1 MSRQQRISGCF
12 YSNTMFGVICTIA
25 CLASA
30 TSAQLKYNQSGRDS
44 WDNVENYLT
53 RGDFSDIDLE
63 NLMQVL
69 DLVLNSKE
77 FQPLT
82 ISVATFDI
90 NSYLTGQISKFFERK
105 LITCYQIDFKNN
117 LSSFKFTNL
126 HYTTWIII
134 VDNLQMLDFNCNT
147 LNLLWNSRNKFVIIS
162 LSNDKSALNFEKLF
176 SNFWKRYGISKILIS
191 TKREKF
197 KYVYRYLP
205 FERNLKKF
213 GLVQKVFVDGENI
226 EVFRKNQMRRF
237 NSVEVNKKK
246 ICDLKELGNIFENF
260 ENLNNY
266 PIKVTIFKSQM
277 VQISKIG
284 NRTNLSGLDVNA
296 MFLLRSVLNA
306 DFRINVLKHDY
317 KSDPFE
323 TALIN
328 IENNKAD
335 IVMTTYFVKP
345 YDDFKSFEFTV
356 GVHMD
361 KVCLFG
367 KAAGKVP
374 KSFMPF
380 LPIALDF
387 WPLFIIYN
395 ILISAFW
402 IKFKSYSEKIHEE
415 SLKKNILG
423 INILRKKHLE
433 EKKNLSQYPPEIDSR
448 LEFCG
453 EVAVLSCSPLEGDSE
468 LTAQRIFLAGTL
480 IFTLI
485 IFGLYE
491 STLLSAMSKPFEYQ
505 ELETLNDVLDTDYS
519 ILTKYENLRENTFYN
534 VELKNRVILLQGVE
548 ESLRKIVVNNK
559 SVLGIMRLSTAEL
572 EDRSKYY
579 DENGEYLL
587 HVIEECPCAYCLSY
601 VVKEYSPYLERIN
614 KILSKISE
622 GGLFLKWY
630 NDMRYAIYKE
640 EQKKIASR
648 PLVSDLTLEHY
659 SLIFLILLGAFL
671 CSTFV
676 FIAEIQFA
684 SSARHIGE

>member
-1 MSRQQRISGCF
+1 
-12 YSNTMFGVICTIA
+12 MFGVICTIA

-30 TSAQLKYNQSGRDS
+30 TRAQFKYNQSGRDS

-90 NSYLTGQISKFFERK
+90 NSHLTGRISKFFERK
-105 LITCYQIDFKNN
+105 LITCYQIDLKNN
-117 LSSFKFTNL
+117 LSSLKFTNF

-147 LNLLWNSRNKFVIIS
+147 LNLLWNSRNKFVI
-162 LSNDKSALNFEKLF
+162 LYLGDDDDQSALMFEKLF
-176 SNFWKRYGISKILIS
+176 SNFWKQYGISKILIS
-191 TKREKF
+191 TKGEKF

-205 FERNLKKF
+205 FERIGEKF
-213 GLVQKVFVDGENI
+213 GFVQKVFVDGESVGI
-226 EVFRKNQMRRF
+226 FRENQRKRF
-237 NSVEVNKKK
+237 NSLEVGKKK
-246 ICDLKELGNIFENF
+246 VCDLKELGSVFENF
-260 ENLNNY
+260 GDLNNY
-266 PIKVTIFKSQM
+266 PIKVAIFKSQM
-277 VQISKIG
+277 VQLSKIG

-296 MFLLRSVLNA
+296 MFLLRNVLNA

-323 TALIN
+323 TALLN

-387 WPLFIIYN
+387 WPIFIIYN
-395 ILISAFW
+395 ILISALW
-402 IKFKSYSEKIHEE
+402 IKFKAYSEKIHEE
-415 SLKKNILG
+415 SLRKNSLVVR
-423 INILRKKHLE
+423 NNFQLLE
-433 EKKNLSQYPPEIDSR
+433 NNVVAQYPPEIDSR

-453 EVAVLSCSPLEGDSE
+453 EVAVLSCSPLEGDGK
-468 LTAQRIFLAGTL
+468 LTGQRIFLAGTL
-480 IFTLI
+480 TFSLI

-491 STLLSAMSKPFEYQ
+491 STLLSSMSKPFEYQ
-505 ELETLNDVLDTDYS
+505 ELETLNDVLNTDYP
-519 ILTKYENLRENTFYN
+519 ILTKYENLKENTFHN
-534 VELKNRVILLQGVE
+534 DELKKRVILLQGVE
-548 ESLRKIVVNNK
+548 ESLRKVVVNNK

-572 EDRSKYY
+572 EDRSNYY
-579 DENGEYLL
+579 DDESGEYLV
-587 HVIEECPCAYCLSY
+587 HVINECPCVYSLSY
-601 VVKEYSPYLERIN
+601 VVKEYSPYLKRIN
-614 KILSKISE
+614 EILLKISE

-648 PLVSDLTLEHY
+648 PLVSVLTLEHY
-659 SLIFLILLGAFL
+659 SIIFLILLGAIL

-676 FIAEIQFA
+676 FIAEILFA
-684 SSARHIGE
+684 NCARHIGE